1 MIALLGLATLVVAA
15 IAGRYLSL
23 AQEFWA
29 FSLVA
34 IGMGA
39 AWLADFNPF
48 AAWGMSARNA
58 TIGVTL
64 TGFAIAGA
72 AFFWR
77 EFLGLFTGISRKM
90 SDEAETIE
98 TERHIRRVA

>member
-1 MIALLGLATLVVAA
+1 VVAA
-15 IAGRYLSL
+15 IAGRYPSL

-39 AWLADFNPF
+39 AWPADFNLF
-48 AAWGMSARNA
+48 AAWGMSVRNA

-77 EFLGLFTGISRKM
+77 EVLGLFTGISRKTG
-90 SDEAETIE
+90 DEAE
-98 TERHIRRVA
+98 TERHIRQVA